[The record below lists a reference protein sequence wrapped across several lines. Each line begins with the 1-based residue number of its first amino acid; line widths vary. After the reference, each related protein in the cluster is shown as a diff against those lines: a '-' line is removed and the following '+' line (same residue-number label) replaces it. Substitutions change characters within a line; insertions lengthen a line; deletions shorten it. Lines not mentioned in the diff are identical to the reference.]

1 MKQEFLVST
10 SKEQGLEKEQA
21 EEKARLMRLMAEAE
35 AGEVGE
41 EIESQTKI
49 VGTHDYAEAEVVLAL
64 SLMKQA

>member
-1 MKQEFLVST
+1 
-10 SKEQGLEKEQA
+10 
-21 EEKARLMRLMAEAE
+21 MRLMAEAE

-49 VGTHDYAEAEVVLAL
+49 VGTHDYAGGGGVLAL

>member
-1 MKQEFLVST
+1 MSI
-10 SKEQGLEKEQA
+10 SKEQGQEKEQA

-41 EIESQTKI
+41 VIESQTKI
-49 VGTHDYAEAEVVLAL
+49 VGTHDHAEAEVVLAL